1 MLVERIIFILQ
12 LSYCVKLQNVYY
24 VFRRDK
30 INTLIHLASDLSFFN
45 RITHDN
51 STNN

>member
-24 VFRRDK
+24 MFRPDK
-30 INTLIHLASDLSFFN
+30 IKTLNSWASDFSFLN
-45 RITHDN
+45 RITHDLI
-51 STNN
+51 

>member
-24 VFRRDK
+24 MFRPDK
-30 INTLIHLASDLSFFN
+30 INTLN
-45 RITHDN
+45 RITHDLI
-51 STNN
+51 